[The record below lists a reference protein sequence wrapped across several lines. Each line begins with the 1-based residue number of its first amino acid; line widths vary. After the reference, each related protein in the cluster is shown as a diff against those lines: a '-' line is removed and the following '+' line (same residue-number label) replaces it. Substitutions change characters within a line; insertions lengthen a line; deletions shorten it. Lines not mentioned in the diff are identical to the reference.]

1 MQPSQFHLP
10 TLSRRRLL
18 QIGGVALAGFDLLPM
33 ARPLNATTK
42 ESVKPRGTAEYCL
55 FVFLQGGASHVDSF
69 DLKEGKGTPEDFD
82 VKSITPDLRMP
93 VGLFPKLSKKL
104 EQVAIVR
111 SLEAWETEHGRAT
124 YYLHVAHQVSPA
136 RVREIPSLGAL
147 IAYEFH
153 GARKASDFLPPFIS
167 MNYGPEQVK
176 EGMLDTKF
184 SPLNFDTKSS
194 DWSFV
199 VPQPERGRFDR
210 RLGYLKQL
218 TSLAPGAITPGA
230 HSLTALGSFQADALT
245 MMNSDKIP
253 GVLKVDEEDRKRYG
267 GTEFGNACILARN
280 VLAAESGTRF
290 ISINHKGWDLHTKI
304 YEKNEK
310 VNHYTLSRDLDGGLS
325 ELLTD
330 LDKTK
335 TSDGRTLLDK
345 TLVVVMGEFGR
356 TTGDLTPGR
365 GRDHH
370 RFAMSGLFAGGG
382 VKGGRV
388 LGATDAEG
396 TKVVKAAWSKKR
408 SMYPEDVAA
417 TIYSALGID
426 WTKEIKTTP
435 SGRVFEYIEFQS
447 GTNFLDVGEISELFV

>member
-1 MQPSQFHLP
+1 MRQHQTDLP
-10 TLSRRRLL
+10 KLTRRRLL
-18 QIGGVALAGFDLLPM
+18 QIGGVALAGFDLLPF
-33 ARPLNATTK
+33 ARPLNASTK
-42 ESVKPRGTAEYCL
+42 SAVKPRGTAEYCL

-69 DLKEGKGTPEDFD
+69 DLKEGKWTPEDFM
-82 VKSITPDLRMP
+82 VKAITPELRMP
-93 VGLFPKLSKKL
+93 VGLFPKLSQKL
-104 EQVAIVR
+104 DKVAIVR

-136 RVREIPSLGAL
+136 RVREIPALGAL
-147 IAYEFH
+147 IAYEFQ
-153 GARKASDFLPPFIS
+153 GSRKPTDFLPPFIS
-167 MNYGPEQVK
+167 MNYGSEQVK
-176 EGMLDTKF
+176 EGMLESKY
-184 SPLNFDTKSS
+184 SPLNFDTKTS

-199 VPQPERGRFDR
+199 VPSAERARFDR
-210 RLGYLKQL
+210 RLAYLNQFA
-218 TSLAPGAITPGA
+218 SLSPGAIAPGARPVA
-230 HSLTALGSFQADALT
+230 ALDSFQADALT
-245 MMNSDKIP
+245 MMNSSKIP
-253 GVLKVDEEDRKRYG
+253 GVLKIDDEDRKRYG
-267 GTEFGNACILARN
+267 DNEFGNACILARN
-280 VLAAESGTRF
+280 ALAAESGTRF
-290 ISINHKGWDLHTKI
+290 ISINQKGWDLHTKI

-310 VNHYTLSRDLDGGLS
+310 VNHYTLSRDLDSGLS
-325 ELLTD
+325 ELLSD
-330 LDKTK
+330 LEKTK

-356 TTGDLTPGR
+356 TTGELTPGR

-396 TKVVKAAWSKKR
+396 TKVVKTPWSKKR

-426 WTKEIKTTP
+426 WTKEIKITP

>member
-1 MQPSQFHLP
+1 MQPFYSHIP

-33 ARPLNATTK
+33 SRPLNASTK
-42 ESVKPRGTAEYCL
+42 EKVSPRGTAEYCV

-69 DLKEGKGTPEDFD
+69 DLKEGKWTPEDFE
-82 VKSITPDLRMP
+82 VRSVTPELRFP
-93 VGLFPKLSKKL
+93 TGLFPKLTQKIN
-104 EQVAIVR
+104 QFAIVR

-153 GARKASDFLPPFIS
+153 ASRKPTDFLPPFIS

-176 EGMLDTKF
+176 EGMLDSKF
-184 SPLNFDTKSS
+184 SPLNFDTKGS

-199 VPQPERGRFDR
+199 VPEPERGRFNR
-210 RLGYLKQL
+210 RLGYLNQMS
-218 TSLAPGAITPGA
+218 SLAPGAITPDA
-230 HSLTALGSFQADALT
+230 HTLRALGSFQADALT

-253 GVLKVDEEDRKRYG
+253 GVLKIGEEDRKRYG

-280 VLAAESGTRF
+280 ALAAESGTRF

-304 YEKNEK
+304 YDKNEK
-310 VNHYTLSRDLDGGLS
+310 SNHYTLSRDLDGGLS

-330 LDKTK
+330 LGNTK
-335 TSDGRTLLDK
+335 SGDGRTLLDK

-356 TTGDLTPGR
+356 TPGALTPGR

-388 LGATDAEG
+388 LGATDSEG
-396 TKVVKAAWSKKR
+396 AQVTKAPWSKKR

-426 WTKEIKTTP
+426 WTKEIKITP

-447 GTNFLDVGEISELFV
+447 GTNFLGVDEISELFT

>member
-1 MQPSQFHLP
+1 MVLP
-10 TLSRRRLL
+10 KSAIPKLSRRRLL
-18 QIGGVALAGFDLLPM
+18 QIGGVAVAGFDLLPM
-33 ARPLNATTK
+33 ARPLNAGVK
-42 ESVKPRGTAEYCL
+42 AAVKPRGSAEYCL
-55 FVFLQGGASHVDSF
+55 FVFLQGGASHVDTF
-69 DLKEGKGTPEDFD
+69 DVKEGKWTPQDFAIQTITPE
-82 VKSITPDLRMP
+82 LRLP
-93 VGLFPKLSKKL
+93 VGLFPKMSKKM
-104 EQVAIVR
+104 ERVAVVR

-153 GARKASDFLPPFIS
+153 GSRKPSDFLPPFIS

-176 EGMLDTKF
+176 EGMLDSKY
-184 SPLNFDTKSS
+184 SPLNFDTKTS

-199 VPQPERGRFDR
+199 VPQSERDRFNR
-210 RLGYLKQL
+210 RLGYLNQL
-218 TSLAPGAITPGA
+218 GSLSTGAVSPDA
-230 HSLTALGSFQADALT
+230 HPLLALGTFQADALT

-253 GVLKVDEEDRKRYG
+253 GVLKIDPEDRKRYG
-267 GTEFGNACILARN
+267 DTEFGNACILARN
-280 VLAAESGTRF
+280 ALAAESGTRF

-310 VNHYTLSRDLDGGLS
+310 INHYTLSHDLDGGLS

-330 LDKTK
+330 LEKTT

-356 TTGDLTPGR
+356 TTGELTPGR

-396 TKVVKAAWSKKR
+396 SKVVKAPWSKKR
-408 SMYPEDVAA
+408 SMYPEDIAA

-426 WTKEIKTTP
+426 WTKEIRTTP

-447 GTNFLDVGEISELFV
+447 GTNFLDVGEISELFA